1 MDKQIQIIAS
11 SELQKQLEP
20 FFELKDEITALK
32 EVINKKASTKFLTI
46 PQVCE
51 LLHVSRSTIYRMVR
65 NGDLKMKKAY
75 KRVLFSEKDIE
86 KFLITINQ

>member
-1 MDKQIQIIAS
+1 MNGKIQLIEND
-11 SELQKQLEP
+11 ELQKQLEP
-20 FFELKDEITALK
+20 LFELRDEITALK
-32 EVINKKASTKFLTI
+32 EDINKKPSAKYLTI

-75 KRVLFSEKDIE
+75 NGYCSQKKILRNF
-86 KFLITINQ
+86 